1 MSLELNLE
9 RVKANVQKADIGGPA
24 RPGDGV
30 PGRHG
35 AGGAGADRRGAAGA
49 GVGAAEIAAHWERRL
64 GTLYDGDGLALKCVK
79 CARPAVAQKWGWHR
93 LWGVLPIFPRWKA
106 YCEEHLPHVWREKPT
121 FPDWDRAPRPSPAS
135 SQDDEGIVKKSDE
148 IRPTSSG

>member
-9 RVKANVQKADIGGPA
+9 RVKANVQKADIEDLLDRATVYRDGMEPA
-24 RPGDGV
+24 ALELIDAELRA
-30 PGRHG
+30 R
-35 AGGAGADRRGAAGA
+35 

-121 FPDWDRAPRPSPAS
+121 FPDWDRAPQPSPVS